1 MRTLQTDVP
10 QLMRTL
16 QTDVPQL
23 MRTLQTD
30 VPQLMRTL
38 QADVPQLMRT
48 RRAYVGSPLMATTA
62 ARNPHIPL
70 QIKKA
75 ALAAFLL
82 LLCYYGHL

>member
-10 QLMRTL
+10 QLMRAL

-23 MRTLQTD
+23 MR
-30 VPQLMRTL
+30 
-38 QADVPQLMRT
+38 A

-62 ARNPHIPL
+62 ARNSHIPP